1 MSTSVLERLQVNVA
15 SIVIG
20 ALLFII
26 IKVWTETIALIVDA
40 VSKEET
46 IWNDKVKKHLISS
59 SIITFFSV
67 CIMILLYIRTFNQ
80 IHA

>member
-1 MSTSVLERLQVNVA
+1 MSSTLERLQVNVA

-26 IKVWTETIALIVDA
+26 IRVWMETFSLVADCIT
-40 VSKEET
+40 KNQP
-46 IWNDKVKKHLISS
+46 IWNEAIKKHLISS

-67 CIMILLYIRTFNQ
+67 CIIILFYMRTEN
-80 IHA
+80 

>member
-1 MSTSVLERLQVNVA
+1 MERLQVNVA